1 MLWVSE
7 YAFYYVRLG
16 EMQLGTITWSKNVYY
31 ISLFELII
39 LNRQKKKKT
48 HQIIRERI
56 LIPTSNFYLSTLITS
71 LDN

>member
-39 LNRQKKKKT
+39 LNRQKKKKKNPSNYKRTNT
-48 HQIIRERI
+48 H
-56 LIPTSNFYLSTLITS
+56 PHK
-71 LDN
+71 

>member
-1 MLWVSE
+1 
-7 YAFYYVRLG
+7 
-16 EMQLGTITWSKNVYY
+16 MQLGTITWSKNVYY

-39 LNRQKKKKT
+39 LNRQKKKKKRT
-48 HQIIRERI
+48 QQIIRDRI

>member
-39 LNRQKKKKT
+39 LNRQKKKKKEP
-48 HQIIRERI
+48 IK
-56 LIPTSNFYLSTLITS
+56 L
-71 LDN
+71 

>member
-39 LNRQKKKKT
+39 LNRQKKKKN
-48 HQIIRERI
+48 
-56 LIPTSNFYLSTLITS
+56 PSNYKRT
-71 LDN
+71 NAHPHK